1 MVRQRDKAGTYGGL
15 STIVQNGKT
24 RLVKNK
30 SRKSLSADGSE
41 SGRNPCR
48 ARETQRENHFRVR
61 VKSQTQGAAAFQ
73 PPSSFADL
81 RDKHKSKPQMF
92 PCCHRIFLPI
102 GLAFSL

>member
-15 STIVQNGKT
+15 STIVRNGKT

-48 ARETQRENHFRVR
+48 ARETQRQNHFRVR
-61 VKSQTQGAAAFQ
+61 RVRYAPPNTSMKLGRSFQATIARMRAANITEAKNN
-73 PPSSFADL
+73 L
-81 RDKHKSKPQMF
+81 SK
-92 PCCHRIFLPI
+92 L
-102 GLAFSL
+102 